1 MRAWGCSP
9 HSGGADHHLGPQREA
24 ITLGPRRTKFTASG
38 PTIHLISHREA
49 NRTIQRANRTDVAA
63 LDHHPCMQVEL
74 PLDVL
79 DDFTSEAAE
88 VAKCGNGW
96 VAYSPALHM
105 VREFGTLVGLLDLL
119 DERRLVTQS

>member
-1 MRAWGCSP
+1 
-9 HSGGADHHLGPQREA
+9 
-24 ITLGPRRTKFTASG
+24 
-38 PTIHLISHREA
+38 
-49 NRTIQRANRTDVAA
+49 
-63 LDHHPCMQVEL
+63 MQVEL

-119 DERRLVTQS
+119 DERRLRPGEAATLAGLLLAGE